1 MAEEESKSELTQE
14 VEALKDVAKDLA
26 ELLTNSVNMVDK
38 YYEIFFDQ
46 NPHYVELEQYDKD
59 GKLRTTLV
67 PNRAMD
73 KTVALAGDED
83 PEGVVDA
90 VMGALYVNNIT
101 RELFMKKTAE
111 GNIGWANITP
121 QPIEIYKE
129 TFKVNSET
137 QRVQLIYKAYAKEYV
152 DVFLNGRH
160 LEQADF
166 DLDTDRQT
174 LTFNTQFP
182 DYSTLQVSY
191 MTGLYGIK
199 GDTALTFRIGEVKT
213 VLAGEPARVENVG
226 TGEDI
231 ILDFDIPKGDTGAD
245 SVHVG
250 PHEPIDGETI
260 WIDTSAEGY
269 KEDELSV
276 SRIFDSG
283 NNTNPIAYNKAYNMM
298 HSSIDKTK
306 YATFGNVHIDDNGIL
321 VALSNNSGIRTPIKL
336 SQMLNKNWSIS
347 GRDYLDAEAG
357 THQYF
362 FVLGNIN
369 GMGCAFYFRN
379 SDHSFQY
386 IDRNSTA
393 NTVLF
398 NNSEVYGTYGKGW
411 YNWRVEFKDGIYY
424 FYISYGSNPNNSVVT
439 DEDYQWT
446 YEDEYG
452 IDTPLALRLKVAHAN
467 FIQPADGYVF
477 ISADNIYNYSQS
489 KSNFSV
495 FNISVDGFTI
505 FTPNVTEVYSICD
518 DNFTKV
524 GNPYITDKG
533 VLTQV
538 ANGNHYIYSDFTA
551 DKLLDKSWEI
561 SGELIHVGSTEVLW
575 QFADPSNIETVSVDE
590 DPMAGDY
597 TMLSAK
603 VDASTNKLIFY
614 LMTGVST
621 AHSEIHD
628 FEFDIEV
635 GKEYFYKF
643 IYEVYG
649 NYKVV
654 VSTDVNFE
662 NDVEEQTYT
671 AYTVN
676 KNPYVSNV
684 FPTYKLVMGTNNVS
698 SDESIV
704 VYNDL
709 NYFKV
714 SIMGSLEYRPL
725 LRVPYTLSKYGAKFA
740 EPRYQ
745 NRLEEAYKIH
755 GKGDIFVL
763 NTETRAVTLP
773 LVDIYSLMAP
783 ENTKITYG
791 KGLEYD
797 NVHKVLDN
805 LVEGLEIGDIGMAP
819 YVDESLGLRRIC
831 NGQVINI
838 DANTNDFLEYVKSLR
853 GQGLVVTE
861 AEWQAEAAQGD
872 CNKFVISSSSS
883 SSTKN
888 YYAYIPDSF
897 VIRTPVIM
905 EDDDTEYSELPKIYC
920 TNCGTELQYDQPVCT
935 VCYTVND
942 RYIGVDTNHLEGD
955 NITEPE
961 IISSQEGV
969 EPSEPTTGG
978 GDDEEPTQPDTPQ
991 ITYLESI
998 SSELTEADII
1008 YTTSQDPL
1016 AENTLFKKVNN
1027 IIYPVTNV
1035 TLTDVLDDTKYR
1047 RYDTADFSQAV
1058 QSEEVSYVRIPKLSS
1073 GRGGY
1078 VMWIQIATGVANQVN
1093 VENTYEAVT
1102 PYAYG
1107 MYQYAD
1113 VDINCPG
1120 WLLSDGTWYSG
1131 KMYPTFYN
1139 WIKANAEGRNRAKWI
1154 QPIFSS
1160 NTYKAF
1166 GGAIYT
1172 VSASHVSGI
1181 SQPYRVFNGSLDA
1194 NNEWWTNHGVTSEE
1208 NPCWWQMHSTV
1219 ALVFK
1224 KITIM
1229 NENST
1234 PQNFKTGYVQV
1245 SNDGTNWK
1253 NVCIMN
1259 GIDTPETGGG
1269 NPGGLVPIT
1278 IDWNNT
1284 IDSFTTEEI
1293 NLGFNYLRLYF
1304 VESFGT
1310 GGISIQLIDIDAEQT
1325 YLDKF
1330 KKANNPAYSVTE
1342 YDFVINEEDYTFR
1355 LPLLANA
1362 CDYSKMRFLVDSQA
1376 STTGN
1381 HMWFNLYSDGW
1392 LEQGGYITPGA
1403 VNANWSGYQTITFPK
1418 AYKDTAY
1425 NRLLGDSGINNGA
1438 NGNGVEWSEIKVN
1451 SFRLRWYNCS
1461 GTETHWRT
1469 SGYTTPP
1476 AFDTYRHLFPR
1487 LYYYV
1492 GDTVQTRKEINM
1504 AELANQIA
1512 ILKQRIEAL
1521 GG

>member
-1 MAEEESKSELTQE
+1 MAEEETISELTQE
-14 VEALKDVAKDLA
+14 VEALKDVSKDLA

-46 NPHYVELEQYDKD
+46 NPHYVELEQYDKN
-59 GKLRTTLV
+59 GILRTTLI

-73 KTVALAGDED
+73 KTVAFSGEED

-90 VMGALYVNNIT
+90 VMGALYVNSIT

-137 QRVQLIYKAYAKEYV
+137 QRIQLVYKAYAKDYI

-174 LTFNTQFP
+174 LIFNTQFP
-182 DYSTLQVSY
+182 DYSTLQVKY
-191 MTGLYGIK
+191 LTGLYGIK
-199 GDTALTFRIGEVKT
+199 GDTALTLRIGEVKT
-213 VLAGEPARVENVG
+213 VSAGEPAKVENVG

-231 ILDFDIPKGDTGAD
+231 VLDFDIPKGDTGAN

-298 HSSIDKTK
+298 HSSIDTTK

-321 VALSNNSGIRTPIKL
+321 VALSNNSGIRTPVKL

-347 GRDYLDAEAG
+347 GRDYLDAEVG

-362 FVLGNIN
+362 FVLGAIN
-369 GMGCAFYFRN
+369 GMGCSFYFRN

-386 IDRNSTA
+386 IDRNSGD
-393 NTVLF
+393 NVVLF

-467 FIQPADGYVF
+467 FIQPADGYVY
-477 ISADNIYNYSQS
+477 ISADSIYNYSQS
-489 KSNFSV
+489 KSNLSV
-495 FNISVDGFTI
+495 FNVSVDGFTV

-518 DNFTKV
+518 DDFTKV
-524 GNPYITDKG
+524 GNPYITDNG
-533 VLTQV
+533 VLTRV
-538 ANGNHYIYSDFTA
+538 ANGTHYIYSDFTA

-561 SGELIHVGSTEVLW
+561 DGELIHVGSTEVLW
-575 QFADPSNIETVSVDE
+575 QFADPNNIETVSTDE
-590 DPMAGDY
+590 DPLSGDH

-614 LMTGVST
+614 LMTGIST

-643 IYEVYG
+643 IYEVSG
-649 NYKVV
+649 NYKIV
-654 VSTDVNFE
+654 VSTDANFE
-662 NDVEEQTYT
+662 NNVEEQTYI

-684 FPTYKLVMGTNNVS
+684 FPAYKLVIGTNNTI

-704 VYNDL
+704 VHNDL

-797 NVHKVLDN
+797 KVHRVLDN

-819 YVDESLGLRRIC
+819 YVDESLGLRKIC

-838 DANTNDFLEYVKSLR
+838 DNNTTGFLEYVKSLR
-853 GQGLVVTE
+853 SVGLVVTE

-872 CNKFVISSSSS
+872 CNKFVISSNSSS
-883 SSTKN
+883 ATKN

-897 VIRTPVIM
+897 IIRTPVISDD
-905 EDDDTEYSELPKIYC
+905 EDPEHSALPKIYC
-920 TNCGTELQYDQPVCT
+920 TNCGTELKYDQPICT

-942 RYIGVDTNHLEGD
+942 RYTGVDTNHLEGS
-955 NITEPE
+955 NITESD
-961 IISSQEGV
+961 IVNSQEGV
-969 EPSEPTTGG
+969 TPPTGG
-978 GDDEEPTQPDTPQ
+978 DGEPTQPDNPE
-991 ITYLESI
+991 ITYIESV

-1035 TLTDVLDDTKYR
+1035 ALTDVLDENKYH
-1047 RYDTADFSQAV
+1047 RYDTADFSQEV
-1058 QSEEVSYVRIPKLSS
+1058 QSEEVNYVRIPKLSS

-1078 VMWIQIATGVANQVN
+1078 VMWIQIATGVNNQVN
-1093 VENTYEAVT
+1093 VENTYEVAT

-1139 WIKANAEGRNRAKWI
+1139 WIKANAEGRNRAKWV

-1160 NTYKAF
+1160 NTYRAF

-1172 VSASHVSGI
+1172 VSASHASGA
-1181 SQPYRVFNGSLDA
+1181 SQPYRVFNGSLEA
-1194 NNEWWTNHGVTSEE
+1194 NNEWWTNHGVTSAE

-1229 NENST
+1229 NENSS
-1234 PQNFKTGYVQV
+1234 PANFKTGYVQV
-1245 SNDGTNWK
+1245 SHDGTNWK

-1259 GIDTPETGGG
+1259 GIDTPETGAG

-1304 VESFGT
+1304 TASFNASGL
-1310 GGISIQLIDIDAEQT
+1310 SIQLLDIEAEQT

-1330 KKANNPAYSVTE
+1330 KKVNNPAYSVTE
-1342 YDFVINEEDYTFR
+1342 YDFVINEENYTFR

-1376 STTGN
+1376 STTGD
-1381 HMWFNLYSDGW
+1381 HRWFNLYSDGW
-1392 LEQGGYITPGA
+1392 LEQGGDYTAG
-1403 VNANWSGYQTITFPK
+1403 NTSNGWSGYITITFPK
-1418 AYKDTAY
+1418 PFKSNVYNIDLGSHQLRDGNYGTGTELTNILPQSIRIRTY
-1425 NRLLGDSGINNGA
+1425 NRVG
-1438 NGNGVEWSEIKVN
+1438 
-1451 SFRLRWYNCS
+1451 
-1461 GTETHWRT
+1461 ETRT
-1469 SGYTTPP
+1469 YKAMGYTNPP

-1492 GDTVQTRKEINM
+1492 GDTVQTRKEMNM

-1512 ILKQRIEAL
+1512 ILQQRIEAL

>member
-59 GKLRTTLV
+59 GILRTTLV

-73 KTVALAGDED
+73 KTVALAGNED
-83 PEGVVDA
+83 PEGIVDA

-121 QPIEIYKE
+121 QPIEMYKE

-137 QRVQLIYKAYAKEYV
+137 QRIQLIYRAYAKEYI

-174 LTFNTQFP
+174 LIFNTQFP

-213 VLAGEPARVENVG
+213 VLADEPARVENVG
-226 TGEDI
+226 TDKDI

-321 VALSNNSGIRTPIKL
+321 VALSNNSGIRTPVKL

-347 GRDYLDAEAG
+347 GRDYLDAEVG

-424 FYISYGSNPNNSVVT
+424 FYISYGSNPNNSIVT

-495 FNISVDGFTI
+495 FNVSVDGFTI

-518 DNFTKV
+518 DDFTKV

-561 SGELIHVGSTEVLW
+561 DGELIHVGSTEVLW

-662 NDVEEQTYT
+662 NDVEEQTYI

-684 FPTYKLVMGTNNVS
+684 FPTYKLVIGTSNVS

-745 NRLEEAYKIH
+745 NRLEEAYKVH

-773 LVDIYSLMAP
+773 LVDIYSLMTP

-853 GQGLVVTE
+853 SKGLVVTE

-872 CNKFVISSSSS
+872 CNKFVISSNTS

-897 VIRTPVIM
+897 IIRTPVIM

-961 IISSQEGV
+961 IVSSQEGV
-969 EPSEPTTGG
+969 EPSEPTT

-991 ITYLESI
+991 ITYIESV

-1035 TLTDVLDDTKYR
+1035 TLTDVLDNTKYR

-1073 GRGGY
+1073 GRDGY

-1093 VENTYEAVT
+1093 VENTYEVVT

-1139 WIKANAEGRNRAKWI
+1139 WIKANAERRNRAPFK

-1160 NTYKAF
+1160 SRYRAF
-1166 GGAIYT
+1166 GGAVYT
-1172 VSASHVSGI
+1172 VTASHEAQAGW
-1181 SQPYRVFNGSLDA
+1181 RALKDSLVA
-1194 NNEWWTNHGVTSEE
+1194 NEGWWTNHGVTSEE
-1208 NPCWWQMHSTV
+1208 NPCWWQFHSTV
-1219 ALVFK
+1219 ALVPS

-1229 NENST
+1229 NENSA
-1234 PQNFKTGYVQV
+1234 PENFQTGMLQV
-1245 SNDGTNWK
+1245 SQDGSTWK
-1253 NVCIMN
+1253 TIHNIQGV
-1259 GIDTPETGGG
+1259 DSPETGAG
-1269 NPGGLVPIT
+1269 NPGGIVT
-1278 IDWNNT
+1278 VNIDWSNT
-1284 IDSFTTEEI
+1284 VDVFTSDEI
-1293 NLGFNYLRLYF
+1293 NLGFNYIRLYF
-1304 VESFGT
+1304 TASYSSAGV
-1310 GGISIQLIDIDAEQT
+1310 SIQQIHIDGTQT

-1342 YDFVINEEDYTFR
+1342 YDFVVNEEDYTFR

-1381 HMWFNLYSDGW
+1381 HAWFNLYSDGW
-1392 LEQGGYITPGA
+1392 LEQGGDYTAG
-1403 VNANWSGYQTITFPK
+1403 NTTNSWSGYTTITFPK
-1418 AYKDTAY
+1418 PFKSNVYNIDFGSHQLRDGNYGTGIELSNILPESIRFRTY
-1425 NRLLGDSGINNGA
+1425 NRSG
-1438 NGNGVEWSEIKVN
+1438 
-1451 SFRLRWYNCS
+1451 
-1461 GTETHWRT
+1461 ETRT
-1469 SGYTTPP
+1469 YKAIGYTTPP

-1492 GDTVQTRKEINM
+1492 GDTVQTRKEMNM